1 MILDKLYI
9 RIDIFKINLYIRA
22 QQLAPLSLLEYQK
35 DESLSFHFSIRLFQ
49 TIPACSVLLV
59 FMYVFNRY
67 FVKSCV
73 LSIKVLREI
82 VVINFANQ
90 LFEKFEHE

>member
-1 MILDKLYI
+1 MILDKLYV

-22 QQLAPLSLLEYQK
+22 QQLAPLSLFEYQK

-59 FMYVFNRY
+59 FMYVY